1 MKTYLLLILLFIS
14 GEVLHAQSPQVISGV
29 VTDLKSGRPIEG
41 VKVIAPEL
49 QIGAYTNAEGF
60 YSFEIKKSGVIL
72 LEFRMLGYETLKK
85 TVNPSTVSKLNVSL
99 KMEDDVLQLENVE
112 VFGVAKDA
120 NIRDNQISTI
130 KLDIEQLKVLP
141 AFMGEVDVIKTL
153 QLMPGVSSASEGTQG
168 FYVRGGGPD
177 QNLVLLDGVHVYNA
191 THLFGFFSVFNVDA
205 VKSAEL
211 TKGGIPANYGGRLSS
226 VLDIGMQE
234 GSMERFGMKG
244 GIGLISSR
252 LMLEGPLKKDK
263 GSFLVSGRRT
273 YIDILMKPFVKE
285 SSPFSGMG
293 YFFYDLNGK
302 FTYRLTDKDKL
313 TLSAYYGKDVF
324 DFVTSEED
332 FNVSMPW
339 GNGLVSLRWDHVFN
353 ERFFMTSRISLTD
366 YQFAFNSMQEEF
378 QFGLSSGIRDYSS
391 AVEFVYR
398 HSPRYRI
405 KYGAD
410 HIYHQFTPFSVSAN
424 QQDVEFD
431 VGEAQTI
438 HGHESGIYISN
449 ELDVSEKFA
458 LTFGLRYSMFNH
470 VGPFTRFYPSP
481 LGVIDSTQTF
491 SSGQRIATYHLPEPR
506 IAARYLLNY
515 KSSIKAGWNYNAQH
529 IHLANLSAIS
539 LPTDIWYPAT
549 DMAPPQR
556 GWQAT
561 LGYFRNF
568 FDNTFETSVEIYYKN
583 MTNLVEFKE
592 GALPRENVQDNTDN
606 LLTFGIGY
614 SYGAEFFIRKN
625 VGKFTGW
632 VGYTWSKT
640 ERKFD
645 DIFDGDWFPA
655 KYDRRH
661 DMSVVASYKLSERWV
676 FGASFVYASGNTM
689 TLPVSWY
696 MHNGDIVFE
705 YGPRNTARMPD
716 FHRLDFSATWYD
728 KSTKWV
734 VDPASDNG
742 DKMEI
747 RKRFRSNFNFSI
759 FNVYSRQNPFF
770 LYVSTNGSLAENNFN
785 MSLRQVS
792 LFPILPSITWNFE
805 F

>member
-1 MKTYLLLILLFIS
+1 MKPLLLLFFCW
-14 GEVLHAQSPQVISGV
+14 LTSGV
-29 VTDLKSGRPIEG
+29 GFSQTRFELAGKISDLKTGQPIEG
-41 VKVIAPEL
+41 VKISVPDL
-49 QIGAYTNAEGF
+49 QIGT
-60 YSFEIKKSGVIL
+60 YSDVNGNYHLKGESTSAIRI
-72 LEFRMLGYETLKK
+72 EFRMIGYESLSKK
-85 TVNPSTVSKLNVSL
+85 IAVSSKMKLDAAL
-99 KMEDDVLQLENVE
+99 KMENDVLELQAVE
-112 VFGVAKDA
+112 VFGATKDA
-120 NIRDNQISTI
+120 NIRDNQIGTV

-234 GSMERFGMKG
+234 GSMDKFGVKG

-252 LMLEGPLKKDK
+252 LTVDGPLKKDK
-263 GSFLVSGRRT
+263 GSFLISGRRT
-273 YIDILMKPFVKE
+273 YIDILMQPFMKE
-285 SSPFSGMG
+285 GGTFSGLG
-293 YFFYDLNGK
+293 YFFYDLNAK
-302 FTYRLTDKDKL
+302 LTYRLTDKDKI
-313 TLSAYYGKDVF
+313 TFSGYYGKDVF
-324 DFVTSEED
+324 DFSTSADD

-339 GNGLVSLRWDHVFN
+339 GNAIASLRWDHVFN
-353 ERFFMTSRISLTD
+353 DRFFMTSRVSLTRYD
-366 YQFAFNSMQEEF
+366 FAFNSFQEEF
-378 QFGLSSGIRDYSS
+378 QFGLSSGIVDYS
-391 AVEFVYR
+391 AGVDFTYR

-405 KYGAD
+405 KYGID
-410 HIYHQFTPFSVSAN
+410 HVYHRFTPFSVSAN

-431 VGEAQTI
+431 VGEAQSI
-438 HGHESGIYISN
+438 HGHESGVYMSH
-449 ELDVSEKFA
+449 ELDVTERFA
-458 LTFGLRYSMFNH
+458 VTAGLRYSLFNH

-481 LGVIDSTQTF
+481 LGVTDSSQTF
-491 SSGQRIATYHLPEPR
+491 GQGERIATYHFPEPR
-506 IAARYLLNY
+506 LSARYLIND
-515 KSSIKAGWNYNAQH
+515 KSSVKAGWNYNAQY

-549 DMAPPQR
+549 DVAPPQR

-568 FDNTFETSVEIYYKN
+568 FDNRLETSVEVYYKRMN
-583 MTNLVEFKE
+583 NLVEFKE
-592 GALPRENVQDNTDN
+592 GALPSDNVQDNTDN

-614 SYGAEFFIRKN
+614 SYGAEFFVRKT

-645 DIFDGDWFPA
+645 DIFDGEWFPA

-661 DMSVVASYKLSERWV
+661 DLSVVASYKLSERWV
-676 FGASFVYASGNTM
+676 FGASFVYATGNTM

-696 MHNGDIVFE
+696 LHNGDVVFE

-716 FHRLDFSATWYD
+716 FHRLDVSATWYD
-728 KSTKWV
+728 KGTKWV
-734 VDPASDNG
+734 TDPLSESG

-747 RKRFRSNFNFSI
+747 TRRVRSNFNFSI